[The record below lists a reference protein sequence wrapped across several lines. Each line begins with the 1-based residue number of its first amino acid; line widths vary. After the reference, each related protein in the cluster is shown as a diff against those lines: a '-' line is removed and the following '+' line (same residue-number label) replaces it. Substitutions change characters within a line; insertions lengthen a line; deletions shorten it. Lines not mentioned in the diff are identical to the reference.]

1 MLLIHDLDDEN
12 KIKIEGLIP
21 EGSKIYSKDI
31 DNIHPCLG
39 CFKCWLKT
47 PGRCIIN
54 DSYTESPKYI
64 KQADK
69 MIIITEVRYGSYSP
83 YVKRVIERSI
93 GFLLPFFRKYH
104 GEIHHS
110 IRYDHVPELIFIG
123 YSSTITSEE
132 EKTFKDLVKANA
144 LNFGAEKFNSF
155 LVKDTTEII
164 EIIKNI
170 L

>member
-1 MLLIHDLDDEN
+1 MLLIHDLNKEN
-12 KIKIEGLIP
+12 KIQVESLMP
-21 EGSKIYSKDI
+21 ENSKIFSKDI
-31 DNIHPCLG
+31 DNIHPCSG

-54 DSYTESPKYI
+54 DSYTETPKYI
-64 KQADK
+64 KEADK

-83 YVKRVIERSI
+83 YIKRVIERSI
-93 GFLLPFFRKYH
+93 GFLLPFFRKYN

-110 IRYDHVPELIFIG
+110 IRYEHVPELIFIG
-123 YSSTITSEE
+123 YSPSINPKE

-144 LNFGAEKFNSF
+144 LNFGAEKYSSF
-155 LVKDTTEII
+155 IAKDNTQITEIL
-164 EIIKNI
+164 KNI

>member
-1 MLLIHDLDDEN
+1 MLLIHDLSNEN
-12 KIKIEGLIP
+12 KIQIESLIP
-21 EGSKIYSKDI
+21 KDSKVFSKDI

-69 MIIITEVRYGSYSP
+69 MVVITEVRYGSYSP
-83 YVKRVIERSI
+83 YIKRVIERSI
-93 GFLLPFFRKYH
+93 GFLLPFFRVYN

-110 IRYDHVPELIFIG
+110 IRYEHVPELIFIG
-123 YSSTITSEE
+123 YSQSITSKE
-132 EKTFKDLVKANA
+132 EKTFKALVKANA
-144 LNFGAEKFNSF
+144 LNFGSPKYNSF
-155 LVKDTTEII
+155 IAKDITEIENI
-164 EIIKNI
+164 VKTII
-170 L
+170 